1 MKSDHF
7 NGEEFFNPA
16 VQTKKEFKD
25 LLKWSR
31 TRNPK
36 KWPTNVPNKHQPKI
50 AYLLESTNICVT
62 YINHST
68 FLIQLAGANNTVINI
83 LTDPVFSERTSPIN
97 FLGPKRVR
105 RPGIE
110 ITALP
115 KIDIVLVS
123 HNHYD
128 HMDMPSLK
136 SLVKRFDPV
145 IITPLGNKKY
155 FNPVNNPKILEGDW
169 WETINLDLLKLK
181 IHFTPAHHWS
191 RRTFTDTNK
200 ALWSGMII
208 ETAAHNIFFAG
219 DSGYQ
224 NHFQQIAQR
233 FPKIDL
239 SFLPIGAY
247 QPRWFMKDAHMN
259 PEEAVMAHLDLKSIK
274 SIGMHFGTFQLADEG
289 MDEPLIDLLAAQ
301 EKLNVHNFEVLNV
314 GETKL
319 F

>member
-36 KWPTNVPNKHQPKI
+36 KWPSNVINKHQPKI
-50 AYLLESTNICVT
+50 AYLLESTNFCVT

-155 FNPVNNPKILEGDW
+155 FNPINNPKILEGDW

-208 ETAAHNIFFAG
+208 ESTAHKIFFAG

-224 NHFQQIAQR
+224 NHFKQIAQR
-233 FPKIDL
+233 FPQIDL

-259 PEEAVMAHLDLKSIK
+259 PEEAVLAHLDLKSIK

-289 MDEPLIDLLAAQ
+289 MDEPLIDLLTAQ